1 MRVLWFTN
9 TPCNLKIEGRKKG
22 RNSGG
27 WMTALQDELLQR
39 NDVELGI
46 CFIYNGLPEKI
57 DEGGTVYFPVPFFE
71 KSLKD
76 KLKGFLRFSSIK
88 VEEPLW
94 DYYIERFHTIIER
107 FNPDVVHVFGSE
119 LYTGLA
125 VFSTTRPLV
134 LHIQGILNTC
144 YNALYAPGLSSR
156 DYILQDFNP
165 LHIWTRYYNDLW
177 WRRDCYRERQIMNH
191 IRHYIGRTEWDKRVS
206 KIFSPN
212 SFYHFGEELMR
223 SPFYTPLHRMVPE
236 KLTINTVIS
245 SPLYKGLDL
254 VLKTASVLKNI
265 LCQDFVWNV
274 YGNVNPHLIEKTLGL
289 NHHDMNVFLRGVVG
303 AEDICDAHSKATV
316 YVHTSY
322 IENGCNAIIEAQM
335 CGLPVIANDVGGLS
349 TTIKDKDTGFLVP
362 ANDPYQT
369 SYLINYLFTHPKE
382 NIEIGKRAAL
392 DAFARHNKENVVN
405 GLMNTYKEV
414 ILSYSSGNNDE
425 ENS

>member
-9 TPCNLKIEGRKKG
+9 TPCNLKIEGRKNG

-46 CFIYNGLPEKI
+46 CFICNGLPEI
-57 DEGGTVYFPVPFFE
+57 IEEGGTVYFPVPFLE
-71 KSLKD
+71 KSLID
-76 KLKGFLRFSSIK
+76 KLKGFLRFSDIK

-94 DYYIERFHTIIER
+94 DYYIERFHVIIER
-107 FNPDVVHVFGSE
+107 FNPDVIHVFGSE

-125 VFSTTRPLV
+125 VFATTRPLV

-165 LHIWTRYYNDLW
+165 LNIWKRYYENLW
-177 WRRDCYRERQIMNH
+177 WRRDCYRESRIMNH

-206 KIFSPN
+206 RMFSPN
-212 SFYHFGEELMR
+212 SSYHFGEELMR
-223 SPFYTPLHRMVPE
+223 SPFYTPLHRVIPE
-236 KLTINTVIS
+236 KLIINTIIS
-245 SPLYKGLDL
+245 SPLYKGFDL
-254 VLKTASVLKNI
+254 VLKSADILKNV
-265 LCQDFVWNV
+265 LDLDFEWNV
-274 YGNVNPHLIEKTLGL
+274 YGNVVPYYVEKVLGL
-289 NHHDMNVFLRGVVG
+289 NHHNLNVFLRGVVG
-303 AEDICDAHSKATV
+303 AEDICKSHSKSTV
-316 YVHTSY
+316 YVHPSY

-349 TTIKDKDTGFLVP
+349 TTIKDNYTGFLVP

-369 SYLINYLFTHPKE
+369 SYLIHYLFTHPKE
-382 NIEIGKRAAL
+382 NVEIGKHAAM
-392 DAFARHNKENVVN
+392 DAFARHNKKDILE
-405 GLMNTYKEV
+405 GLLNTYKEV
-414 ILSYSSGNNDE
+414 ILSCSKSSNNE
-425 ENS
+425 KNS